1 MEIFFQLE
9 TYIALLTLT
18 VIEIILGID
27 NIIFISIITN
37 KVKKES
43 RNQARVTGLL
53 LALILRII
61 MLFGLTWFIGLTK
74 PIFYNYSVK
83 DLILLIG
90 GGFLIFKSVLE
101 ISHKINGN
109 FDEKI
114 IDTKSVTLRSII
126 WQIVAID
133 FVFSVDSILTAIGL
147 TEVLLIMVIAVV
159 ISIVFMIIYSSKI
172 SDIIDILVNN
182 AGTNRPDH
190 FTKIKKEDMD
200 YVVDLNIKAAFHVA
214 QMATKV
220 MLNSKNRKFYS
231 FISLYIDFL
240 SP

>member
-18 VIEIILGID
+18 IIEIILGID

-43 RNQARVTGLL
+43 RNKARITGLL
-53 LALILRII
+53 LALVLRIV

-74 PIFYNYSVK
+74 PIFYEFSIK
-83 DLILLIG
+83 DLILLLG
-90 GGFLIFKSVLE
+90 GGFLIFKSVIE

-109 FDEKI
+109 FDDKI
-114 IDTKSVTLRSII
+114 ETTESVSLKSII

-147 TEVLLIMVIAVV
+147 TEVLLIMVIAVI
-159 ISIVFMIIYSSKI
+159 ISILFMIIYSSKI
-172 SDIIDILVNN
+172 SDIIDRYPSLEIL
-182 AGTNRPDH
+182 ALCFLILIG
-190 FTKIKKEDMD
+190 FTLILEAAHIEIPKGFIYFALFFTLGVELINIKFRRVSLKRIKIKK
-200 YVVDLNIKAAFHVA
+200 
-214 QMATKV
+214 
-220 MLNSKNRKFYS
+220 
-231 FISLYIDFL
+231 
-240 SP
+240 

>member
-18 VIEIILGID
+18 IIEIILGID
-27 NIIFISIITN
+27 NIIFISIVTN

-43 RNQARVTGLL
+43 RNKARITGLL
-53 LALILRII
+53 LALVLRIV

-74 PIFYNYSVK
+74 PIFYEFSIK
-83 DLILLIG
+83 DLILLLG
-90 GGFLIFKSVLE
+90 GAFLIFKSVIE

-114 IDTKSVTLRSII
+114 ETTESVSMKSII

-147 TEVLLIMVIAVV
+147 TEVLLIMVIAVI
-159 ISIVFMIIYSSKI
+159 ISILFMIIYSSKI
-172 SDIIDILVNN
+172 SDIIDRYPSLEILALCFLILIGFTLILEAAHIKIPKGFIYFALFFTLGVELVNI
-182 AGTNRPDH
+182 R
-190 FTKIKKEDMD
+190 FRRVSLKRIKIKK
-200 YVVDLNIKAAFHVA
+200 
-214 QMATKV
+214 
-220 MLNSKNRKFYS
+220 
-231 FISLYIDFL
+231 
-240 SP
+240 

>member
-18 VIEIILGID
+18 IIEIILGID
-27 NIIFISIITN
+27 NIIFISIVTN

-43 RNQARVTGLL
+43 RNKARITGLL
-53 LALILRII
+53 LALVLRII

-74 PIFYNYSVK
+74 PIFYEFSIK
-83 DLILLIG
+83 DLILLLG
-90 GGFLIFKSVLE
+90 GGFLIFKSVIE

-114 IDTKSVTLRSII
+114 ETTESVSMKSII

-147 TEVLLIMVIAVV
+147 TEVLLIMVIAVI
-159 ISIVFMIIYSSKI
+159 ISILFMIIYSSKI
-172 SDIIDILVNN
+172 SDIIDRYPSLEIL
-182 AGTNRPDH
+182 ALCFLILIG
-190 FTKIKKEDMD
+190 FTLILEAAHIEIPKGFIYFALFFTLGVELINIKFRRVSLKRIKIKK
-200 YVVDLNIKAAFHVA
+200 
-214 QMATKV
+214 
-220 MLNSKNRKFYS
+220 
-231 FISLYIDFL
+231 
-240 SP
+240 

>member
-1 MEIFFQLE
+1 MEIFFEFE

-18 VIEIILGID
+18 IIEIILGID

-37 KVKKES
+37 KVNKEN
-43 RNQARVTGLL
+43 RQRARVMGLL
-53 LALILRII
+53 LALILRVI

-74 PIFYNYSVK
+74 PIYMNISIK
-83 DLILLIG
+83 DIILFLG

-114 IDTKSVTLRSII
+114 ISSKSITLNSVI

-147 TEVLLIMVIAVV
+147 TEILLLMIIAVT
-159 ISIVFMIIYSSKI
+159 ISIFFMIFYSSKI
-172 SDIIDILVNN
+172 SDIIDRYPSLEIL
-182 AGTNRPDH
+182 ALCFLILIG
-190 FTKIKKEDMD
+190 FTLIVESFHYEIPKGFIYFALFFTLGVELINIRFRRVSLKRVKIKE
-200 YVVDLNIKAAFHVA
+200 
-214 QMATKV
+214 
-220 MLNSKNRKFYS
+220 
-231 FISLYIDFL
+231 
-240 SP
+240 

>member
-9 TYIALLTLT
+9 TYIALFTLT
-18 VIEIILGID
+18 IIEIILGID

-37 KVKKES
+37 KVEKKS
-43 RNQARVTGLL
+43 RNKARVTGLL

-74 PIFYNYSVK
+74 PIFYKFSIK
-83 DLILLIG
+83 DLILLVG
-90 GGFLIFKSVLE
+90 GGFLILKSVIE

-114 IDTKSVTLRSII
+114 STSKSVTIKSII

-147 TEVLLIMVIAVV
+147 TEILLIMIIAVV
-159 ISIVFMIIYSSKI
+159 ISIFFMIIYSSKI
-172 SDIIDILVNN
+172 SNIIDRYPSLEIL
-182 AGTNRPDH
+182 ALCFLILIG
-190 FTKIKKEDMD
+190 FTLILEAAHIEIPKGFIYFALFFTLGVELINIKFRRVSLKRIKIKK
-200 YVVDLNIKAAFHVA
+200 
-214 QMATKV
+214 
-220 MLNSKNRKFYS
+220 
-231 FISLYIDFL
+231 
-240 SP
+240 

>member
-1 MEIFFQLE
+1 MEIFFEFE

-18 VIEIILGID
+18 IIEIILGID

-37 KVKKES
+37 KVNKEN
-43 RNQARVTGLL
+43 RQRARVMGLL
-53 LALILRII
+53 LALILRVI

-74 PIFYNYSVK
+74 PIYMNISIK
-83 DLILLIG
+83 DIILFLG

-114 IDTKSVTLRSII
+114 ISSKSITLNSVI

-147 TEVLLIMVIAVV
+147 TDILLLMIIAVT
-159 ISIVFMIIYSSKI
+159 ISIFFMIFYSSKI
-172 SDIIDILVNN
+172 SDIIDRYPSLEIL
-182 AGTNRPDH
+182 ALCFLILIG
-190 FTKIKKEDMD
+190 FTLIVESFHYEIPKGFIYFALFFTLGVELINIRFRRVSLRRLKIKE
-200 YVVDLNIKAAFHVA
+200 
-214 QMATKV
+214 
-220 MLNSKNRKFYS
+220 
-231 FISLYIDFL
+231 
-240 SP
+240 

>member
-18 VIEIILGID
+18 IIEIILGID
-27 NIIFISIITN
+27 NIIFISIVTN

-43 RNQARVTGLL
+43 RNKARITGLL
-53 LALILRII
+53 LALVLRIV

-74 PIFYNYSVK
+74 PIFYEFSIK
-83 DLILLIG
+83 DLILLLG
-90 GGFLIFKSVLE
+90 GAFLIFKSVIE

-114 IDTKSVTLRSII
+114 ETTESVSMKSII

-147 TEVLLIMVIAVV
+147 TEVLLIMVIAVI
-159 ISIVFMIIYSSKI
+159 ISILFMIIYSSKI
-172 SDIIDILVNN
+172 SDIIDRYPSLEILALCFLILIGFTLILEAAHVEIPKGFIYFALFFTLGVELVNI
-182 AGTNRPDH
+182 R
-190 FTKIKKEDMD
+190 FRRVSLKRIKIKK
-200 YVVDLNIKAAFHVA
+200 
-214 QMATKV
+214 
-220 MLNSKNRKFYS
+220 
-231 FISLYIDFL
+231 
-240 SP
+240 

>member
-18 VIEIILGID
+18 IIEIILGID

-37 KVKKES
+37 KVNKEN
-43 RNQARVTGLL
+43 RHRARVMGLV
-53 LALILRII
+53 LALILRVI

-74 PIFYNYSVK
+74 PIYMNISIK
-83 DLILLIG
+83 DIILFLG

-114 IDTKSVTLRSII
+114 ISSKSITLNSVI

-147 TEVLLIMVIAVV
+147 TDILLLMIIAVT
-159 ISIVFMIIYSSKI
+159 ISIFFMIFYSSKI
-172 SDIIDILVNN
+172 SDIIDRYPSLEIL
-182 AGTNRPDH
+182 ALCFLILIG
-190 FTKIKKEDMD
+190 FTLIVESFHYEIPKGFIYFALFFTLGVELINIRFRRVSLRRVKIKE
-200 YVVDLNIKAAFHVA
+200 
-214 QMATKV
+214 
-220 MLNSKNRKFYS
+220 
-231 FISLYIDFL
+231 
-240 SP
+240 

>member
-18 VIEIILGID
+18 IIEIILGID

-43 RNQARVTGLL
+43 RNKARITGLL
-53 LALILRII
+53 LALVLRII

-74 PIFYNYSVK
+74 PIFYEFSIK
-83 DLILLIG
+83 DLILLLG
-90 GGFLIFKSVLE
+90 GSFLIFKSVIE

-114 IDTKSVTLRSII
+114 ETTESVSMKSII

-147 TEVLLIMVIAVV
+147 TEVLLIMVIAVI
-159 ISIVFMIIYSSKI
+159 ISILFMIIYSSKI
-172 SDIIDILVNN
+172 SDIIDRYPSLEILALCFLILIGFTLILEAAHIKIPKGFIYFALFFTLGVELVNI
-182 AGTNRPDH
+182 R
-190 FTKIKKEDMD
+190 FRRVSLKRIKIKK
-200 YVVDLNIKAAFHVA
+200 
-214 QMATKV
+214 
-220 MLNSKNRKFYS
+220 
-231 FISLYIDFL
+231 
-240 SP
+240 

>member
-9 TYIALLTLT
+9 TYIALFTLT
-18 VIEIILGID
+18 IVEIILGID

-43 RNQARVTGLL
+43 RNKARVTGLL

-74 PIFYNYSVK
+74 PIFYEFSIK
-83 DLILLIG
+83 DLILLFG
-90 GGFLIFKSVLE
+90 GAFLIFKSVIE

-114 IDTKSVTLRSII
+114 IADKSVSLKSII

-147 TEVLLIMVIAVV
+147 TEILLIMIIAVI
-159 ISIVFMIIYSSKI
+159 ISILFMIIYSSKI
-172 SDIIDILVNN
+172 SDIIDRYPSLEILALCFLILIGFTLILEAAHIEIPKGFIYFALFFTLGVELVNIKF
-182 AGTNRPDH
+182 RRVSLKRV
-190 FTKIKKEDMD
+190 KIKK
-200 YVVDLNIKAAFHVA
+200 
-214 QMATKV
+214 
-220 MLNSKNRKFYS
+220 
-231 FISLYIDFL
+231 
-240 SP
+240 

>member
-18 VIEIILGID
+18 IIEIILGID
-27 NIIFISIITN
+27 NIIFISIVTN

-43 RNQARVTGLL
+43 RNKARITGLL
-53 LALILRII
+53 LALVLRIV

-74 PIFYNYSVK
+74 PIFYEFSIK
-83 DLILLIG
+83 DLILLLG
-90 GGFLIFKSVLE
+90 GSFLIFKSVIE

-114 IDTKSVTLRSII
+114 ETTESVSMKSII

-147 TEVLLIMVIAVV
+147 TEVLLIMVIAVI
-159 ISIVFMIIYSSKI
+159 ISILFMIIYSSKI
-172 SDIIDILVNN
+172 SDIIDRYPSLEILALCFLILIGFTLILEAAHIEIPKGFIYFALFFTLGVELVNI
-182 AGTNRPDH
+182 R
-190 FTKIKKEDMD
+190 FRRVSLKRIKIKK
-200 YVVDLNIKAAFHVA
+200 
-214 QMATKV
+214 
-220 MLNSKNRKFYS
+220 
-231 FISLYIDFL
+231 
-240 SP
+240 

>member
-18 VIEIILGID
+18 IIEIILGID
-27 NIIFISIITN
+27 NIIFISIVTN

-43 RNQARVTGLL
+43 RNKARITGLL
-53 LALILRII
+53 LALVLRIV

-74 PIFYNYSVK
+74 PIFYEFSIK
-83 DLILLIG
+83 DLILLLG
-90 GGFLIFKSVLE
+90 GGFLIFKSVIE

-114 IDTKSVTLRSII
+114 EDTESVSMKSII

-147 TEVLLIMVIAVV
+147 TEVLLIMVIAVI
-159 ISIVFMIIYSSKI
+159 ISILFMIIYSSKI
-172 SDIIDILVNN
+172 SDIIDRYPSLEILALCFLILIGFTLILEAAHIEIPKGFIYFALFFTLGVELVNI
-182 AGTNRPDH
+182 R
-190 FTKIKKEDMD
+190 FRRVSLKRIKIKK
-200 YVVDLNIKAAFHVA
+200 
-214 QMATKV
+214 
-220 MLNSKNRKFYS
+220 
-231 FISLYIDFL
+231 
-240 SP
+240 

>member
-9 TYIALLTLT
+9 TYIALFTLT
-18 VIEIILGID
+18 IVEIILGID
-27 NIIFISIITN
+27 NIIFISIVTN

-43 RNQARVTGLL
+43 RNKARVTGLL

-74 PIFYNYSVK
+74 PIFYEFSIK
-83 DLILLIG
+83 DLILLFG
-90 GGFLIFKSVLE
+90 GAFLIFKSVIE

-114 IDTKSVTLRSII
+114 QTDKSVSLKSII

-147 TEVLLIMVIAVV
+147 TEILLIMIIAVI
-159 ISIVFMIIYSSKI
+159 ISILFMIVYSSKI
-172 SDIIDILVNN
+172 SDIIDRYPSLEILALCFLILIGFTLILEAAHIEIPKGFIYFALFFTLGVELVNIKF
-182 AGTNRPDH
+182 RRVSLKRV
-190 FTKIKKEDMD
+190 KIKK
-200 YVVDLNIKAAFHVA
+200 
-214 QMATKV
+214 
-220 MLNSKNRKFYS
+220 
-231 FISLYIDFL
+231 
-240 SP
+240 

>member
-9 TYIALLTLT
+9 TYIALFTLTL
-18 VIEIILGID
+18 VEIILGID
-27 NIIFISIITN
+27 NIIFISIVTN

-43 RNQARVTGLL
+43 RNKARVTGLL

-74 PIFYNYSVK
+74 PIFYEFSIK
-83 DLILLIG
+83 DLILLFG
-90 GGFLIFKSVLE
+90 GAFLIFKSVIE

-114 IDTKSVTLRSII
+114 QTDKSVSLKSII

-147 TEVLLIMVIAVV
+147 TEILLIMIIAVI
-159 ISIVFMIIYSSKI
+159 ISILFMIIYSSKI
-172 SDIIDILVNN
+172 SDIIDRYPSLEILALCFLILIGFTLILEAAHIEIPKGFIYFALFFTLGVELVNIKF
-182 AGTNRPDH
+182 RRVSLKRV
-190 FTKIKKEDMD
+190 KIKK
-200 YVVDLNIKAAFHVA
+200 
-214 QMATKV
+214 
-220 MLNSKNRKFYS
+220 
-231 FISLYIDFL
+231 
-240 SP
+240 

>member
-1 MEIFFQLE
+1 MEIFFEFE

-18 VIEIILGID
+18 IIEIILGID

-37 KVKKES
+37 KVNKEN
-43 RNQARVTGLL
+43 RHRARVMGLL
-53 LALILRII
+53 LALILRVI

-74 PIFYNYSVK
+74 PIYMNISIK
-83 DLILLIG
+83 DIILFLG

-114 IDTKSVTLRSII
+114 ISSKSITLNSVI

-147 TEVLLIMVIAVV
+147 TDILLLMIIAVT
-159 ISIVFMIIYSSKI
+159 ISIFFMIFYSSKI
-172 SDIIDILVNN
+172 SDIIDRYPSLEIL
-182 AGTNRPDH
+182 ALCFLILIG
-190 FTKIKKEDMD
+190 FTLIVESFHYEIPKGFIYFALFFTLGVELINIRFRRVSLRRVKIKE
-200 YVVDLNIKAAFHVA
+200 
-214 QMATKV
+214 
-220 MLNSKNRKFYS
+220 
-231 FISLYIDFL
+231 
-240 SP
+240 

>member
-1 MEIFFQLE
+1 MEIFFQLD

-147 TEVLLIMVIAVV
+147 TEVLLIMIIAVI

-172 SDIIDILVNN
+172 SDIIDRYPSLEIL
-182 AGTNRPDH
+182 ALCFLILIG
-190 FTKIKKEDMD
+190 FTLILEAAHIEIPKGYIYFALFFTLGVE
-200 YVVDLNIKAAFHVA
+200 LINIKFRRV
-214 QMATKV
+214 
-220 MLNSKNRKFYS
+220 
-231 FISLYIDFL
+231 SLKRVKL
-240 SP
+240 KK